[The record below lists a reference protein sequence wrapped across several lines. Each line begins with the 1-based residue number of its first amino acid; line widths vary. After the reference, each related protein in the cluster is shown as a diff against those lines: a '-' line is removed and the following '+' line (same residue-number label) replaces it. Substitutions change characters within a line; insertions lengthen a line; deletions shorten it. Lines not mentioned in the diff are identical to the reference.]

1 MSTRTSRRKFLTG
14 SLQLAAGL
22 SLPSYLALPQG
33 MTFGAE
39 TPFDVLINGGT
50 VIDGTGAKRTTA
62 DVGIRNGRIA
72 ALGSLRQTAAGLHA
86 KRQIDATGS
95 IVAPGFIDMHSHSD
109 RTLLTAGDAQSAVRQ
124 GATTHVTGNCG
135 SSPVP
140 RSPEGLAVE
149 DQPALQT
156 FGDYLAR
163 LRSQGT
169 SIHVAPLVGHN
180 TVRIAACGTQQ
191 RAPDAQEMRRM
202 QEFVAEAMQSGAI
215 GMSTGLVTP
224 PGTFSTTEEIIEL
237 AKVVARHGGIYASHI
252 RGEAGTLIDAVAEA
266 LKIGREARLP
276 VQISHHKAAGK
287 ENWGKTRVTL
297 KMIEAAVESGQ
308 QVRFDVYPYAA
319 GSASLTQFIPPWAHE
334 GGSQALVERLRDPA
348 TRQRIAREMN
358 QGTSGWTNFFRVDW
372 DDIQITQVKT
382 ERNRQWVGRRV
393 ADVARDRGISG
404 TDACIEL
411 VIEEEG
417 QVGMINFVIDEEEMR
432 QVLAHPL
439 SLIGSD
445 GTAVSPETY
454 PGMPHPRFYGCFPRV
469 LGVYCREVQ
478 LFDLE
483 TAIHKMTG
491 ASAAQ
496 LGLVDRGVLRT
507 NAVAD
512 VVVFSADEI
521 IDRATFDQPHQY
533 PLGIRQVLVA
543 GEVVVDGGH
552 HTGKR
557 PGVLVQRSVGPG

>member
-1 MSTRTSRRKFLTG
+1 MSPNPSRRKFLTDT
-14 SLQLAAGL
+14 LHLAAGL
-22 SLPSYLALPQG
+22 TLPSYLALPRG
-33 MTFGAE
+33 MTFGAD
-39 TPFDVLINGGT
+39 TPFDVLIYGGT
-50 VIDGTGAKRTTA
+50 VIDGTGAKRIRA
-62 DVGIRNGRIA
+62 DVGLRHGKIA
-72 ALGSLRQTAAGLHA
+72 DVGSLLQTAAGRSA
-86 KRQIDATGS
+86 KLQIDATGA

-109 RTLLTAGDAQSAVRQ
+109 RTLLTDGDAQSAVRQ
-124 GATTHVTGNCG
+124 GSTTHVTGNCG

-140 RSPEGLAVE
+140 RSPEGLAAD
-149 DQPALQT
+149 DQSTLRT

-163 LRSQGT
+163 IRAQGT

-180 TVRIAACGTQQ
+180 TVRIAACGSQQ

-202 QEFVAEAMQSGAI
+202 QEHVAEAMQSGAI

-224 PGTFSTTEEIIEL
+224 PGTFAATEEIIEL

-252 RGEAGTLIDAVAEA
+252 RGEAGTLIEAVAEA
-266 LKIGREARLP
+266 LRIGREARLP
-276 VQISHHKAAGK
+276 VQISHHKAAGR

-297 KMIEAAVESGQ
+297 KMIAAAVEAGQ

-319 GSASLTQFIPPWAHE
+319 GSASLTQFIPPWVHE
-334 GGSQALVERLRDPA
+334 GGVPTMLERLRDPA

-358 QGTSGWTNFFRVDW
+358 QGTSGWTNFFQVDW
-372 DDIQITQVKT
+372 NDIQITQVKT

-393 ADVARDRGISG
+393 ADFARDRGIPG
-404 TDACIEL
+404 TEACIDL
-411 VIEEEG
+411 VIEEEA

-445 GTAVSPETY
+445 GTAVAPETY

-469 LGVYCREVQ
+469 LGVYCREIQ

-491 ASAAQ
+491 ASATH
-496 LGLVDRGVLRT
+496 LGLVDRGIIRPD
-507 NAVAD
+507 AVAD
-512 VVVFSADEI
+512 IVVFSAEKI
-521 IDRATFDQPHQY
+521 IDRATFDNPHQY
-533 PLGIRQVLVA
+533 PLGIQQVFVA
-543 GEVVVDGGH
+543 GELVVDGDR

-557 PGVLVQRSVGPG
+557 PGGIVRRTASVG